1 MSKNFAD
8 YDNLE
13 DVIGAVGT
21 ELGKRPKTFNGT
33 QEEWNNL
40 TLEEKIDNDVANIK
54 DDSAS
59 GEVAQE
65 VAESDGRPVS
75 SDGVYNALEPLRQNT
90 DGYFVL
96 PNGLKICWGTVD
108 ITSSGQGGASTIQP
122 YYGYANVTFPI
133 TFTNVPC
140 VWGCQP
146 TSSPNFWFVG
156 AYSATTKTCVITLTG
171 DRNATMPC
179 RWMALG
185 Y

>member
-13 DVIGAVGT
+13 DVISAVGT

-65 VAESDGRPVS
+65 VAEGDGRPVS

-96 PNGLKICWGTVD
+96 PNGLKICWGSVD
-108 ITSSGQGGASTIQP
+108 VIASSQGASTVQP
-122 YYGYANVTFPI
+122 YYGEVTVTFPI

-140 VWGCQP
+140 VCGCQL
-146 TSSPNFWFVG
+146 SDSPNFWLTG
-156 AYSATTKTCVITLTG
+156 AYGVTTIGCTITLTG
-171 DRNATMPC
+171 DRNATMTC